1 MGIAII
7 TIVKKKKKRK
17 RQSQNKQKQTV
28 ESRRAEKINHRTKRP
43 AMNLSGANTN
53 KGGNFELRKRMGE
66 HWPEL
71 ELRLYY
77 ERRYRRHIYE
87 ILLIPFFY

>member
-1 MGIAII
+1 
-7 TIVKKKKKRK
+7 
-17 RQSQNKQKQTV
+17 
-28 ESRRAEKINHRTKRP
+28 
-43 AMNLSGANTN
+43 MNLSGANTN
-53 KGGNFELRKRMGE
+53 KGGNFEFRKGGE
-66 HWPEL
+66 GKHWPEL

>member
-1 MGIAII
+1 
-7 TIVKKKKKRK
+7 
-17 RQSQNKQKQTV
+17 
-28 ESRRAEKINHRTKRP
+28 
-43 AMNLSGANTN
+43 MNLSGANTN

-87 ILLIPFFY
+87 ILLIPFFLLTNANIRREEGGKEENEEKQTKQKKKKKMLEP